1 MIELILVG
9 SFAFFLS
16 IGVPIA
22 FVLGLVGLE
31 HLILTQQLDLLPMM
45 MQRMFDGANN
55 FVLVA
60 VPMFMLAGNLMNAA
74 GITSRLIRFS
84 DSFVGWM
91 RGGLGHVNVVV
102 SMIFAGITGIATA
115 DTSAMCTIMVPAMV
129 KQGYPKRFATGI
141 TATSSV
147 IGAII
152 PPSVQMV
159 LFSVIGGV
167 STGKLF
173 SAGFLPGVLLGL
185 SMMALVAYYS
195 IRRKYPIS
203 SRFSIANFLKT
214 FMDGF
219 LALCMPVVMVGGL
232 IIGVFSP
239 TEASAV
245 GVGMAIVLGLFVYKE
260 MKLSDL
266 PRILWQS
273 GRLTA
278 AVMVLVACAAIFSW
292 TLTMEDVPGKVANLL
307 LSISANNKYIFLLY
321 INLLL
326 LFIGTFMDINASTII
341 LTPILLP
348 IAVQLGVD
356 PVHFGLIMVLNLVL
370 GCVTPPVGIVIFV
383 ANAVTGLSYEEV
395 VKGIFPF
402 LVMSLIVLLIT
413 TYWEGGMMFIPNI
426 LFPD

>member
-1 MIELILVG
+1 
-9 SFAFFLS
+9 
-16 IGVPIA
+16 
-22 FVLGLVGLE
+22 
-31 HLILTQQLDLLPMM
+31 M
-45 MQRMFDGANN
+45 MQKMFDGANN

-60 VPMFMLAGNLMNAA
+60 VPMFMLAGNLMNDA
-74 GITSRLIRFS
+74 GITPRLIRFS
-84 DSFVGWM
+84 DAIVGWL

-115 DTSAMCTIMVPAMV
+115 DTSAMCTIMVPAME
-129 KQGYPKRFATGI
+129 KQGYPKKFATGI

-147 IGAII
+147 IGAVI

-173 SAGFLPGVLLGL
+173 SAGFLPGALLGL
-185 SMMALVAYYS
+185 SMMGLVAYYS
-195 IRRKYPIS
+195 HKRQYPIS
-203 SRFSIANFLKT
+203 AGFSVIILRKSF
-214 FMDGF
+214 FDGF

-232 IIGVFSP
+232 IVGVFSP

-245 GVGMAIVLGLFVYKE
+245 GVAMAMFLGFFVYKE
-260 MKLSDL
+260 LKPKDL
-266 PRILWQS
+266 PQILWRS

-292 TLTMEDVPGKVANLL
+292 TLTMEGVPAKVANLL
-307 LSISANNKYIFLLY
+307 LTISADNKYVFLLY

-356 PVHFGLIMVLNLVL
+356 PVHFGLIMVLNLVI

-383 ANAVTGLSYEEV
+383 ANAVTGLKYEDV

-402 LVMSLIVLLIT
+402 LIVSLLVLLIT
-413 TYWEGGMMFIPNI
+413 TYWDGGMMFLPN
-426 LFPD
+426 LFFPE